1 METVSVFG
9 NLSGVG
15 KIFLTCAVV
24 GGILFLV
31 RLMMQ
36 FFSAGDLHADI
47 GVGGDM
53 DLTGGDIGHPD
64 ADASFKLLSFQ
75 GLTAFFMMFGLVG
88 LALLKQSEVGEGWAM
103 LGALIAGIITM
114 WVIGKIFSVMK
125 RFQSSG
131 TMDNEKAIGQE
142 GTVYL
147 NILAGGTGK
156 VQVVVQ
162 NHLREFDA
170 ISTDKEEIK
179 TGERVMV
186 VRVVSGNVMVVQ
198 KI

>member
-1 METVSVFG
+1 MVF
-9 NLSGVG
+9 
-15 KIFLTCAVV
+15 T
-24 GGILFLV
+24 GG
-31 RLMMQ
+31 
-36 FFSAGDLHADI
+36 GDLHADI
-47 GVGGDM
+47 DMTAGDA
-53 DLTGGDIGHPD
+53 DLTGGDAGHPD

-88 LALLKQSEVGEGWAM
+88 LALLNQSKVGEGLAI
-103 LGALIAGIITM
+103 LGALIAGMITV
-114 WVIGKIFSVMK
+114 WVVSKIFSVAR

-131 TMDNEKAIGQE
+131 TIDNTKAIGEE

-147 NILAGGTGK
+147 NIPAEGTGK

-162 NHLREFDA
+162 NHLRIFDA
-170 ISTDKEEIK
+170 VSDLKEEIK

-186 VRVVSGNVMVVQ
+186 TRVVSGNVMVVQ